1 MCNPIHQIVE
11 VKSGPPA
18 LVSTTTRVVVAAAVV
33 LASAA
38 SVWLA
43 DEVSSSLPPTMA
55 RESTAP
61 APRLASALPTVIII
75 GRRESLADAP
85 AWVAPVNASEL
96 SSLASEDLSSG
107 RVKLR

>member
-1 MCNPIHQIVE
+1 MSNPIDQVAA

-18 LVSTTTRVVVAAAVV
+18 LVSSSVRVAVAAAVV

-43 DEVSSSLPPTMA
+43 DAVSSSLPAAMA
-55 RESTAP
+55 QASTVP
-61 APRLASALPTVIII
+61 PPRVASALPTVTIV
-75 GRRESLADAP
+75 GRRDSLAAAP
-85 AWVAPVNASEL
+85 AWIAPENASEL
-96 SSLASEDLSSG
+96 SSLASADPPSA